1 MRAVLHPTHPPIL
14 SSPTGRKSHR
24 NSRGASFGIS
34 GEVDPCGLRVDCEC
48 MLQTPIWGILLTKG
62 PSCCILKPTTALLL
76 NHAFCCQWCP
86 WQWSCSKQANSQ
98 KTQSSSVNQFE
109 LEHSPMALLRPH
121 STQTAFLLSFPL
133 GQACMA
139 WLSNPTSTPFFSNPG
154 IFPKHSPCLLAVS
167 VTASH
172 RIRIKVLRW
181 SSRCGAKPWKD
192 WKEENDRIN
201 YWFKQWCSRLCVQ
214 GYVRGLNQTRS
225 QELTE

>member
-1 MRAVLHPTHPPIL
+1 MLSAASDVLGSDPAASRPIPRRHRHPL
-14 SSPTGRKSHR
+14 STSLNLSTLQW
-24 NSRGASFGIS
+24 
-34 GEVDPCGLRVDCEC
+34 PCLDR
-48 MLQTPIWGILLTKG
+48 
-62 PSCCILKPTTALLL
+62 TALKLPFFSPSL
-76 NHAFCCQWCP
+76 WVRLAWPGCLM
-86 WQWSCSKQANSQ
+86 CSQ
-98 KTQSSSVNQFE
+98 
-109 LEHSPMALLRPH
+109 
-121 STQTAFLLSFPL
+121 
-133 GQACMA
+133 
-139 WLSNPTSTPFFSNPG
+139 SNPTSTPFFSNTG

-167 VTASH
+167 VTASY